1 MPEHEQGS
9 AALAPHIPNRH
20 IMRWVVAALLVLLLL
35 GWLQGLAFNQALDW
49 PTIGQYFLNY
59 DVLAGLGRTLLITAV
74 SIVVAVVLGALLA
87 TMRLSD
93 NPVLRGLAWLYVW
106 FFRSIPLLVLLVLT
120 FNLSLLWPTID
131 IGIPYG
137 PVFVSVNTQELINPM
152 VAAIVTFSLQQA
164 AYTSEVLRASIQ
176 SVPAGQREA
185 AVALGMTR
193 TRTMMKIVFPQAFR
207 VALPPIANDTINL
220 LKSTSLVAFIA
231 VPDLMYS
238 VQQIYS
244 SNFRIVPLLI
254 VATLWYMIVVS
265 ILSVGQYFIE
275 RALRSSP
282 SRVGRRTIEADP
294 VLPDSATPD
303 DIAAERTADAGTT
316 PKENRA

>member
-1 MPEHEQGS
+1 MSGHEQG

-20 IMRWVVAALLVLLLL
+20 IARWVVAALLVLVLL

-49 PTIGQYFLNY
+49 PTIGQYFLDY

-74 SIVVAVVLGALLA
+74 SIVVAVVLGAVLA
-87 TMRLSD
+87 TMRLSE
-93 NPVLRGLAWLYVW
+93 NPVLRGLSWLYVW
-106 FFRSIPLLVLLVLT
+106 FFRSVPLLVLLVLT

-131 IGIPYG
+131 IGIPFG
-137 PVFVSVNTQELINPM
+137 PVFLSIRTQDLINPM

-176 SVPAGQREA
+176 SVPVGQREA
-185 AVALGMTR
+185 ASALGMTR
-193 TRTMMKIVFPQAFR
+193 TRTMMRIVFPQAFR

-244 SNFRIVPLLI
+244 ANFRIVPLLI

-265 ILSVGQYFIE
+265 ILSVVQFFIE

-282 SRVGRRTIEADP
+282 SRVGRRP
-294 VLPDSATPD
+294 VAAEPGLPDAATPE
-303 DIAAERTADAGTT
+303 AADAAVTT
-316 PKENRA
+316 PSDQRKETDS